1 MKLMEKTESKLSQYE
16 FVKGVPKNIVRI
28 PTFLSGDFGRDF
40 LDEYQGRAQTDYKNA
55 DVLNILRTDKD
66 IVKGSNPYAVVLANK
81 ILRQEGLRTATP
93 ADVERILKS
102 GDLALGGV
110 YIDTALV
117 LRNEDEPNKYLAG
130 DLIKQLGKK
139 KLPVMIPLAGLDL
152 RVDSNAPM
160 ELAFN
165 IREDA
170 QVIYDKILN
179 SENENFNSEDINEKT
194 GLPKKLGK
202 GNRAFY
208 TRDSGLSGF
217 CLGRD
222 SFLDSGNGYLD
233 YSVDDGRVV
242 VTDAEGIARKN

>member
-1 MKLMEKTESKLSQYE
+1 MENKESKISKYE
-16 FVKGVPKNIVRI
+16 FVKDVPKNIVRI

-152 RVDSNAPM
+152 RVDSNAPNG
-160 ELAFN
+160 LAFN

-179 SENENFNSEDINEKT
+179 SGNGNFNSEDINEKT
-194 GLPKKLGK
+194 GLPNKLGN
-202 GNRAFY
+202 GNRTLYAI
-208 TRDSGLSGF
+208 DSGLSGF
-217 CLGRD
+217 CLGRY
-222 SFLDSGNGYLD
+222 SGLGSGGGPLGSSGGY
-233 YSVDDGRVV
+233 GRVV
-242 VTDAEGIARKN
+242 VTDAEGVARKN